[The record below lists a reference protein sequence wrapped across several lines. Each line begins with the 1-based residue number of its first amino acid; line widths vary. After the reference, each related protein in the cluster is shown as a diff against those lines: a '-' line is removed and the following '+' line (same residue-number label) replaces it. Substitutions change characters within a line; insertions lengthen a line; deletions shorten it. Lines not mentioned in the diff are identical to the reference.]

1 MADNVEIQGLEFQ
14 IEGNAEEA
22 ARGLKS
28 LTSTLKKLQGIT
40 GKGLGLTAVANDVK
54 QFNDTVGQMDT
65 TGITSMADAIRTLGS
80 SARMLS
86 TVRGH
91 LQAISDLN
99 FSSLTQAANAIGT
112 VAASANRNT
121 VPVTATVGTPMDGVV
136 GAETGQI
143 EGTAQEVERASAAMR
158 DASTAGQRLREVLG
172 SVASKFRTIGVTGA
186 KAIAKGV
193 TYPFINTGKS
203 IGSAMKQIGN
213 FTSSLKRIAMY
224 RVVRF
229 ILSGITTA
237 LKDGIEHLNAYSK
250 TMGTAF
256 HKSLN
261 MIATDALYM
270 KNSLAAAVAPI
281 VNALAP
287 AIDFLADKV
296 AHLLNLLAQLFARLS
311 GKSSYTKAVKA
322 ATEYGAAVGG
332 AADKAKKFTAG
343 FDELNVFDPN
353 SGGDGGGGL
362 GDVSKM
368 FEEATIDSEISSF
381 ADRLKELFMSGSWAE
396 LGTFIGE
403 RFNEVIDSVSWKS
416 LGTKI
421 GKGFQAAIQTS
432 YSFLKTADFKKVGES
447 VATALNNAME
457 NVDLGVF
464 GRLVMRIYTSIA
476 DAVMGF
482 AGTVDWKTLARQ
494 FGNYLKGTFDEASEW
509 LASVDWG
516 HVGSEIYK
524 GLKNT
529 IAGLDLGGIAK
540 SLFKALGSA
549 LGAAVSTLATFC
561 VDVWADIRAYFSG
574 KIEECGGD
582 IPAGLWKG
590 IKDGFK
596 NMVSWIK
603 ENIVDPFVD
612 GFKKCFG
619 IHSPS
624 TVMEELG
631 GYVVEGFFLGID
643 KFSQFL
649 YKIEEWAGAVV
660 EWFRKGEDGKGMVEN
675 FKTLAHNI
683 VTGFKDK
690 IGTTYTTVKTNVTTW
705 ASKVKEWF
713 TNNSYGGVNRT
724 TFANYANETI
734 NGFKEKIGSAYT
746 TVKTSITTWASNVRS
761 WFTDS
766 SFGGVNS
773 TNFATYAN
781 NIITGFKDKVSTT
794 YTTVKSSITTWASGV
809 RDWFTNSSYG
819 GVNSTNFGTYANN
832 IITGFKDKVSST
844 YTTVKSSITTWAS
857 NVKSWFTDSSYGG
870 VNSSTFSTYAS
881 NVLSGFKDKISN
893 SYTTVKSSIT
903 TWASGVKDW
912 FTGGSYGAVN
922 STTFSTYA
930 ANIISGFKTKIGN
943 SYTDAKDNM
952 QTFASKVKS
961 WFTDTVSYSSF
972 YDIAS
977 NVISGFK
984 NGIGNLYTTCK
995 NTIKSWG
1002 SDIID
1007 WFAGVLGIESPS
1019 KVFYEMA
1026 GFSVEGFNNGFNQ
1039 LGTTTKGVVGDWA
1052 NSFTK
1057 ISPTMGFA
1065 VDTSAL
1071 KYYDSASFAKGI
1083 STDVNSHH
1091 SFSAVGFAEAMQ
1103 EFYTEYMEPTLLRMA
1118 DDMRRQ
1124 ADKPES
1130 TVVQVGNRV
1139 ITDAVA
1145 KQQKAN
1151 GYSFTTA

>member
-40 GKGLGLTAVANDVK
+40 SKGLGLTAVANDVK
-54 QFNDTVGQMDT
+54 QFNETVGQMDT
-65 TGITSMADAIRTLGS
+65 TGIISMADAIRTIGS
-80 SARMLS
+80 SSRMLA

-99 FSSLTQAANAIGT
+99 FSSLTQAASAIGS
-112 VAASANRNT
+112 VAAASTTRN
-121 VPVTATVGTPMDGVV
+121 PAPAATVGNPLDGVV
-136 GAETGQI
+136 GAETAQM
-143 EGTAQEVERASAAMR
+143 EGVSQEVERSSAAM
-158 DASTAGQRLREVLG
+158 DNATAAGQRLREVLG
-172 SVASKFRTIGVTGA
+172 SVASKFKSVGATGV
-186 KAIAKGV
+186 KAITKGV
-193 TYPFINTGKS
+193 TYPFINTAKS
-203 IGSAMKQIGN
+203 IGSAAKQIGN

-229 ILSGITTA
+229 LLSSITSA
-237 LKDGIEHLNAYSK
+237 LKDGIGHLNMYSK
-250 TMGTAF
+250 TMGTTF

-261 MIATDALYM
+261 MVATDALYM
-270 KNSLAAAVAPI
+270 KNALAAAVAPI

-287 AIDFLADKV
+287 ALDFLADKV
-296 AHLLNLLAQLFARLS
+296 ANLLNLLAQLFARLS
-311 GKSSYTKAVKA
+311 GKSTYTKAVKS
-322 ATEYGAAVGG
+322 ATEYS
-332 AADKAKKFTAG
+332 DSISKASSNAKDFTAG
-343 FDELNVFDPN
+343 FDELNVFNPN
-353 SGGDGGGGL
+353 SGGGGGGV
-362 GDVSKM
+362 GDFTKM
-368 FEEATIDSEISSF
+368 FEEDTVDSEISSF
-381 ADRLKELFMSGSWAE
+381 ADRLKELFMAGSWAE
-396 LGTFIGE
+396 LGTFLGQQ
-403 RFNEVIDSVSWKS
+403 FNEAVDSVSWKS

-447 VATALNNAME
+447 VATALNNAMN

-482 AGTVDWKTLARQ
+482 AGMVDWKTLAMQ

-509 LASVDWG
+509 LATVDWG
-516 HVGSEIYK
+516 QVGSKIYK
-524 GLKNT
+524 GLKDT
-529 IAGLDLGGIAK
+529 ISGLDLGGIAK

-631 GYVVEGFFLGID
+631 GYVVEGFFRGID

-649 YKIEEWAGAVV
+649 YKVEEWAGAVV

-675 FKTLAHNI
+675 FKELANNI

-690 IGTTYTTVKTNVTTW
+690 IGTTYTTVKTNVTVW
-705 ASKVKEWF
+705 ASKVKDWF

-724 TFANYANETI
+724 TFATYASETI
-734 NGFKEKIGSAYT
+734 NGFKEKIGSTYT
-746 TVKTSITTWASNVRS
+746 TVKTSITTWATNVRN
-761 WFTDS
+761 WFTNS

-773 TNFATYAN
+773 TNFATYAS

-794 YTTVKSSITTWASGV
+794 YTTVKT
-809 RDWFTNSSYG
+809 
-819 GVNSTNFGTYANN
+819 
-832 IITGFKDKVSST
+832 
-844 YTTVKSSITTWAS
+844 SITTWAS
-857 NVKSWFTDSSYGG
+857 NVKSWFTDGSYGG
-870 VNSSTFSTYAS
+870 VNYSTFSTYAS

-893 SYTTVKSSIT
+893 SYSTVKSSIT
-903 TWASGVKDW
+903 TWASSVKDW
-912 FTGGSYGAVN
+912 FSGSSYGGVN
-922 STTFSTYA
+922 SSTFSTYA

-943 SYTDAKDNM
+943 SYTDAKGNM
-952 QTFASKVKS
+952 QTFASNVKS
-961 WFTDTVSYSSF
+961 WFTDKVSYSSF
-972 YDIAS
+972 Y
-977 NVISGFK
+977 NVAADVIEGFK
-984 NGIGNLYTTCK
+984 DGIGNLYYTCK
-995 NTIKSWG
+995 STLSSWG
-1002 SDIID
+1002 SSIIE
-1007 WFAGVLGIESPS
+1007 WFKDKLDSNSPS
-1019 KVFYEMA
+1019 KVFERIGQDTIRGY
-1026 GFSVEGFNNGFNQ
+1026 N
-1039 LGTTTKGVVGDWA
+1039 LGINDLGGTTKGVVGSWA
-1052 NSFTK
+1052 DSFTK
-1057 ISPTMGFA
+1057 ITPTMGFA

-1083 STDVNSHH
+1083 STNVNSNHN
-1091 SFSAVGFAEAMQ
+1091 FSAVGFAEAMQ
-1103 EFYTEYMEPTLLRMA
+1103 EFYTEYVEPTLLRMA

-1124 ADKPES
+1124 ADKPEN

-1139 ITDAVA
+1139 ITDAVT
-1145 KQQKAN
+1145 KQQQAN